1 MSYYLKLNLPANPL
15 KVDLSE
21 VTEQVINGGYNLT
34 RPEKVI
40 KDEILDTLAQ
50 LKLKPLYVVFFGRN
64 DQDSSL
70 EDRLI
75 HTDIRLGADGWWKK
89 IIFGL
94 NWEIENSTNE
104 FSWWDM
110 TGLTEIYPFEEQPEG
125 FSKYKILNGIHFIE
139 RAKFGIPEG
148 ATQLDSTMIDG
159 ATLVRTNV
167 PHLTVYKS
175 NAYKRLGI
183 SIRFDE
189 RDFRSWDDVV
199 ERFRP
204 LAISQAST
212 NAEMA

>member
-1 MSYYLKLNLPANPL
+1 MSHYLKLNLPANPL

-21 VTEQVINGGYNLT
+21 ISEQEIHGGYNLM

-50 LKLKPLYVVFFGRN
+50 LKLRPTYVALFGRN
-64 DQDSSL
+64 DLDSSL

-75 HTDIRLGADGWWKK
+75 HTDVRLGADGFWRK

-94 NWEIENSTNE
+94 NWEIENSSNE

-110 TGLTEIYPFEEQPEG
+110 TGLTEIYPFEEQPQG
-125 FSKYKILNGIHFIE
+125 FSKYKILNGIHFID
-139 RAKFGIPEG
+139 RAKFGVPAE
-148 ATQLDSTMIDG
+148 AKQLESTMIDG
-159 ATLVRTNV
+159 ATLVRTDV
-167 PHLTVYKS
+167 PHMTLYKS
-175 NAYKRLGI
+175 NTYKRLGI

-189 RDFRSWDDVV
+189 SDLSSWDDVL

-204 LAISQAST
+204 LALSQSST
-212 NAEMA
+212 NAVMA